1 MDDRGYVFSP
11 LTLLLI
17 VPVIILAASYGNI
30 INEVNNLSAFVIGG
44 DVTVTVGNNIVKS
57 IQDTVAGSGR
67 NGAYNA
73 TRKVID
79 DYNLNNTNS
88 FFSPGT
94 SKNYIINNKI
104 LPALNTNLT
113 STCRQLQKQ
122 TGRNITITSTSGTL
136 FSFTAANVNDS
147 STAQIFQSQDIKI
160 TQSDPF
166 GFNVTV
172 PSVPVNVTQNGQS
185 IRFSTPAQN
194 IYISLLQLEDPY
206 VWVNTKARTSSL
218 IYQYPYYDPS
228 SSNYYFDK
236 NASSE
241 RLDYLW
247 ECMDGQNSSE
257 LGPRPYYFPDPNG
270 LSFFDRLEGGKVNA
284 SEPNASRMSTF
295 IIGDPL
301 QEDHKNINTSCLD
314 HEYFNAL
321 YGSVITTTN
330 NADPNNVNFVMDP
343 MGKPFHL
350 SQTYKNFFKLA
361 DNYNY
366 G

>member
-1 MDDRGYVFSP
+1 MDDEGYVFTP

-30 INEVNNLSAFVIGG
+30 INEVNNLSALVIGG

-57 IQDTVAGSGR
+57 IQDTVSGSGR

-79 DYNLNNTNS
+79 SYNLNGTNP
-88 FFSPGT
+88 FFGPGT

-122 TGRNITITSTSGTL
+122 TGRNISITSTSGT
-136 FSFTAANVNDS
+136 FNFTADNVNDS
-147 STAQIFQSQDIKI
+147 STTQIFQSQDIKI

-172 PSVPVNVTQNGQS
+172 PSVPVTVTQNGQS
-185 IRFSTPAQN
+185 LSFSTPAQN

-228 SSNYYFDK
+228 SNNYYFAK
-236 NASSE
+236 NASSG

-247 ECMDGQNSSE
+247 ECMDGQNSTE
-257 LGPRPYYFPDPNG
+257 LGSRPYYFPDPNG
-270 LSFFDRLEGGKVNA
+270 LSFFDRLEGGDVNA
-284 SEPNASRMSTF
+284 SESTASRMSTF

-301 QEDHKNINTSCLD
+301 QEDHKNIPTSCLD
-314 HEYFNAL
+314 HEYFQAIN
-321 YGSVITTTN
+321 GSSITTTN
-330 NADPNNVNFVMDP
+330 NADPNDVRFVIDP
-343 MGKPFHL
+343 MGKTFYL
-350 SQTYKNFFKLA
+350 SQTYKNFFKLQ